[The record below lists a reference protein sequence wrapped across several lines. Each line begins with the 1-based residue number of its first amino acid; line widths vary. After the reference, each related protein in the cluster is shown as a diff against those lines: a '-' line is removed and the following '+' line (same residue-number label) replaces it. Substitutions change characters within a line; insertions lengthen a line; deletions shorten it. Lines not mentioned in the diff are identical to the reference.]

1 MIHFFKKPVSHL
13 ALPEKFTYPF
23 HYTPHPLCVL
33 AAEEVKEYIA
43 SRKEWQEELASGK
56 MFGVLIVQTDNGIT
70 NNEENQIGYL
80 AAFSGNLAGKNLHPY
95 FVPPVYDLL
104 QPEGFFK
111 IEEEQI
117 SAINIRIRELE
128 NSSSYLGS
136 KEKWKIE
143 TEQAKAVLNQAKAEL
158 KMAKEAREIRRQSS
172 PELSEE
178 EQASLIRESQY
189 QKAEYKRLEKEW
201 KKRLEELE
209 TEVRHFD
216 IEIERLKTERKER
229 SAALQRKLFEQFR
242 MLNAQGEVK
251 DLYTI
256 FEQTVQ
262 KVPPAGAGECA
273 LPKLLQ
279 YAYLHQLKPLAM
291 AEFWWGDSPKNEIRH
306 HGYYYPS
313 CKGKCEPILQHMLQ
327 GLEVD
332 ENPLLN
338 PVHEEEELEIVFED
352 EWLLVVNKPAGML
365 SVPGKAED
373 RDSVYHRLK
382 KKYPEATG
390 PMIVH
395 RLDMATSG
403 LLLVAKTKEVHQDLQ
418 AQFANRSIKKR
429 YVAVLDGTIIKTEK
443 ETKPIAEKAILLAKE
458 TVSTKKTAKAE
469 RTGNTGRIELPL
481 CLNPLDRPRQMVS
494 SEHGKEAITEYQII
508 SESERITSESENT
521 FNESNR
527 IDESERSINESRKYT
542 RIVFYPLTGRT
553 HQLRVHAAHPEGLG
567 CPILGDELYG
577 KKADRLYLHAEYIE
591 FRHPIYGDIL
601 CIQKEADFHKNMI
614 KP

>member
-1 MIHFFKKPVSHL
+1 MIHFFKKPVSYL

-80 AAFSGNLAGKNLHPY
+80 AAFSGNLDGKNLHPY

-128 NSSSYLGS
+128 NSGSYLDS

-172 PELSEE
+172 PELSGE

-189 QKAEYKRLEKEW
+189 QKAEYKRLEKKW

-338 PVHEEEELEIVFED
+338 PIHEEEELEIVFED
-352 EWLLVVNKPAGML
+352 EWLLVINKPAGML

-429 YVAVLDGTIIKTEK
+429 YVAVLDGAIIKTEK

-542 RIVFYPLTGRT
+542 RIIFYPLTGRT

-601 CIQKEADFHKNMI
+601 CIQKEADFHK
-614 KP
+614 KYD

>member
-33 AAEEVKEYIA
+33 AAEEVKAYIA

-80 AAFSGNLAGKNLHPY
+80 AAFSGNLDGKNLHPY

-128 NSSSYLGS
+128 NSGSYLDS

-172 PELSEE
+172 PELSGE

-189 QKAEYKRLEKEW
+189 QKAEYKRLEKKW

-209 TEVRHFD
+209 TEVRYFD

-279 YAYLHQLKPLAM
+279 YAYLHQLRPLAM

-365 SVPGKAED
+365 SVPGKVEN

-390 PMIVH
+390 PIIVH

-443 ETKPIAEKAILLAKE
+443 ETKPIAEKAILIAKE

-469 RTGNTGRIELPL
+469 RTGRTGRIELPL

-494 SEHGKEAITEYQII
+494 RKHGKEAITEYQII
-508 SESERITSESENT
+508 SESEKNTSESENT

-542 RIVFYPLTGRT
+542 RIIFYPLTGRT

-601 CIQKEADFHKNMI
+601 CIQKEADFHK
-614 KP
+614 KYD

>member
-56 MFGVLIVQTDNGIT
+56 MFGVLIVQTNNRIT

-80 AAFSGNLAGKNLHPY
+80 AAFSGNLDGKNLHPY

-306 HGYYYPS
+306 HGYCYPS

-429 YVAVLDGTIIKTEK
+429 YVAVLDGAIIKTEK
-443 ETKPIAEKAILLAKE
+443 ETKPIAEKAILIAKE
-458 TVSTKKTAKAE
+458 TVLTKKTAKAE

-527 IDESERSINESRKYT
+527 IDESERNINESRKYT

-601 CIQKEADFHKNMI
+601 CIQKEADFHKKI
-614 KP
+614 

>member
-56 MFGVLIVQTDNGIT
+56 MFGVLIVQTNNRIT

-80 AAFSGNLAGKNLHPY
+80 AAFSGNLDGKNLHPY

-128 NSSSYLGS
+128 NSSSYLDS

-172 PELSEE
+172 PEFSEE

-306 HGYYYPS
+306 HGYCYPS

-403 LLLVAKTKEVHQDLQ
+403 LLLAAKTKEVHQDLQ

-429 YVAVLDGTIIKTEK
+429 YVAVLDGAIIKTEK
-443 ETKPIAEKAILLAKE
+443 ETKPIAEKAILIAKD

-469 RTGNTGRIELPL
+469 RTGSTGRIELPL

-527 IDESERSINESRKYT
+527 IDESERNINESRKYT

-601 CIQKEADFHKNMI
+601 CIQKEADFHKKI
-614 KP
+614 

>member
-80 AAFSGNLAGKNLHPY
+80 AAFSGNLDGKNLHPY

-128 NSSSYLGS
+128 NSGSYLDS

-172 PELSEE
+172 PELSGE

-189 QKAEYKRLEKEW
+189 QKAEYKRLEKKW

-209 TEVRHFD
+209 MEVRHFD

-338 PVHEEEELEIVFED
+338 PIHEEEELEIVFED
-352 EWLLVVNKPAGML
+352 EWLLVINKPAGML

-403 LLLVAKTKEVHQDLQ
+403 LLLVAKTKEVHRDLQ

-429 YVAVLDGTIIKTEK
+429 YVAVLDGVIIKTEK
-443 ETKPIAEKAILLAKE
+443 ETKPIAEKAILIAKE

-601 CIQKEADFHKNMI
+601 CIQKEADFHK
-614 KP
+614 KYD

>member
-80 AAFSGNLAGKNLHPY
+80 AAFSGNLGGKNLHPY

-128 NSSSYLGS
+128 NSSSYLDS

-209 TEVRHFD
+209 MEVRHFD

-306 HGYYYPS
+306 HGYCYPS

-429 YVAVLDGTIIKTEK
+429 YVAVLDGAIIKTEK

-527 IDESERSINESRKYT
+527 IDESERNINESRKYT

-601 CIQKEADFHKNMI
+601 CIQKEADFHK
-614 KP
+614 KYD

>member
-33 AAEEVKEYIA
+33 AAEEVKAYIA

-80 AAFSGNLAGKNLHPY
+80 AAFSGNLDGKNLHPY

-128 NSSSYLGS
+128 NSGSYLDS

-172 PELSEE
+172 PELSGE

-189 QKAEYKRLEKEW
+189 QKAEYKRLEKKW

-338 PVHEEEELEIVFED
+338 PIHEEEELEIVFED
-352 EWLLVVNKPAGML
+352 EWLLVINKPAGML

-429 YVAVLDGTIIKTEK
+429 YVAVLDGIV
-443 ETKPIAEKAILLAKE
+443 L
-458 TVSTKKTAKAE
+458 SE
-469 RTGNTGRIELPL
+469 RTGRIELPL
-481 CLNPLDRPRQMVS
+481 CLNPLDRPRQIVS
-494 SEHGKEAITEYQII
+494 KEYGKEAITEYKII
-508 SESERITSESENT
+508 SESEKI
-521 FNESNR
+521 
-527 IDESERSINESRKYT
+527 IDESERSINEPRKYT

-591 FRHPIYGDIL
+591 FRHPIYGDIFR
-601 CIQKEADFHKNMI
+601 IQKKADF
-614 KP
+614 